1 MNILSSLK
9 TSVSSVL
16 GELSEK
22 RIDLIQSTVPLWAD
36 GKRAT
41 MRTSSSSS
49 LSRQLPHT
57 LRMQS
62 ICCQSAK
69 WDEKV
74 SERECRDKC
83 EKDPVRPNGGTF
95 FSAAYPITKVLLHQ
109 SQTQQLQQGCIIE
122 NLINGSLTTA
132 SEMLMVVKSDKLP
145 TTATTAQWALYW
157 KSSSYST
164 FLLLQLKHN
173 LIWKQLQPLRHR
185 SLRQSIIDAIIK
197 IHFNIWIFTH
207 YARLIV

>member
-1 MNILSSLK
+1 M
-9 TSVSSVL
+9 L

-49 LSRQLPHT
+49 SSRQLPHT

-74 SERECRDKC
+74 SERENVETSVRK
-83 EKDPVRPNGGTF
+83 KDPVRPNGGTF

-145 TTATTAQWALYW
+145 TTATTAQ
-157 KSSSYST
+157 
-164 FLLLQLKHN
+164 
-173 LIWKQLQPLRHR
+173 
-185 SLRQSIIDAIIK
+185 
-197 IHFNIWIFTH
+197 
-207 YARLIV
+207 